1 MGPAVEEA
9 SKEILSDVL
18 KCLTNNM
25 KHMGECTLAA
35 ALYKMILILLTVVCK
50 DLFDWLTKPACNRS
64 DEDVRKTA
72 EGCLFEILRMEKN
85 IKDIQ
90 RPITSSCA

>member
-35 ALYKMILILLTVVCK
+35 ALYKMK
-50 DLFDWLTKPACNRS
+50 KS
-64 DEDVRKTA
+64 EDVRKTA
-72 EGCLFEILRMEKN
+72 EGCLFEILRV
-85 IKDIQ
+85 
-90 RPITSSCA
+90 S